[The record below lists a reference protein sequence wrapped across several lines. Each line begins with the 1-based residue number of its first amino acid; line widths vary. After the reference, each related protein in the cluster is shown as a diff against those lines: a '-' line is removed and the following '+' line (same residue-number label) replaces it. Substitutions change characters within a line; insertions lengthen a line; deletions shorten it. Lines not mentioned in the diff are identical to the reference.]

1 MAGVER
7 AAVGPDE
14 RVKAI
19 VSVEVLLR
27 IMRKAKD
34 CFPDDD
40 LETILVY
47 LTVAAAS
54 TGSHLRD
61 APLLESLDGG
71 PLPDHLHRPT
81 SARGVAQSTGL
92 ARETVRRR
100 IAALV
105 ADGRLA
111 RDGRGIRTL
120 TNTFSKNRNAEF
132 ARFLIHELATAQAK
146 LARYDQAR

>member
-1 MAGVER
+1 MISGEGAGR
-7 AAVGPDE
+7 GLGE
-14 RVKAI
+14 RVKAV

-27 IMRKAKD
+27 ILAKARE

-40 LETILVY
+40 LETVVVY

-54 TGSHLRD
+54 AGSHLRD
-61 APLLESLDGG
+61 LGMLRSLEGG

-105 ADGRLA
+105 ADGRLV
-111 RDGRGIRTL
+111 REGRGVRTV
-120 TNTFSKNRNAEF
+120 TDTFNRNRNAEF
-132 ARFLIHELATAQAK
+132 LRFLTRELAGAQAK
-146 LARYDQAR
+146 LARFEG